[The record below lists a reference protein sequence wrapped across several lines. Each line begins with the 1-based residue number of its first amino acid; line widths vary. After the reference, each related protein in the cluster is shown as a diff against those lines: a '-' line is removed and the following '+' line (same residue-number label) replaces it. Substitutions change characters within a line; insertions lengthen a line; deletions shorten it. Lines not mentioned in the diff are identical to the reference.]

1 MFLKAK
7 LYFLFTSLKFTLKIF
22 VNSIKSYIFKSSVNK
37 NDLDIAF
44 IVPPQNSGWIL
55 LGIVKEIKSRLVEKK
70 CKIVQLGD
78 ELPNAE
84 IFFFMHY
91 MFFYSYLLNN
101 CLIKKKI
108 ILFVTHFE
116 SEKHKIPDFLILKL
130 LNKASGLVC
139 MNSSLETYLVSRGVN
154 PMKTTTIIGGA
165 DHKRF
170 KYVQSAKREF
180 VGLSSAYYERKS
192 PDKIL
197 QVIKN
202 MPTYNF
208 LLLGKNWEN
217 YSRYNQLLS
226 LDNFTYLDIDYE
238 DYPKYYSQMKV
249 FLSLSTLEGGPI
261 PLIEAMFC
269 NAFPVVTDTGFARD
283 VINEGING
291 FIVTVDCDVTTIV
304 KKIVQAYEIECDVS
318 SSVIDY
324 SWDNFVLN
332 INQHLNLR

>member
-1 MFLKAK
+1 
-7 LYFLFTSLKFTLKIF
+7 
-22 VNSIKSYIFKSSVNK
+22 
-37 NDLDIAF
+37 
-44 IVPPQNSGWIL
+44 VPPQNSGWIL
-55 LGIVKEIKSRLVEKK
+55 LGIAKEIKSRLLEKK

-108 ILFVTHFE
+108 ILYVTHFE
-116 SEKHKIPDFLILKL
+116 SEKHKVPDFLILKL

-139 MNSSLETYLVSRGVN
+139 MNSSLETYLAARGVN

-170 KYVQSAKREF
+170 KYVQSAKKDF
-180 VGLSSAYYERKS
+180 IGLSSAFYDRKS
-192 PDKIL
+192 PDKIYR
-197 QVIKN
+197 VIKN

-208 LLLGKNWEN
+208 LLLGKKWEN
-217 YSRYNQLLS
+217 YHRFNELLS

-238 DYPKYYSQMKV
+238 DYPKYYSKMKV
-249 FLSLSTLEGGPI
+249 FLSLSILEGGPI

-283 VINEGING
+283 VICHGENG
-291 FIVTVDCDVTTIV
+291 FIIPIDSDHFTVQRYIEKAFSKNYFVCETVNNFSWNKFCSKII
-304 KKIVQAYEIECDVS
+304 KK
-318 SSVIDY
+318 
-324 SWDNFVLN
+324 L
-332 INQHLNLR
+332 L